1 MHLAEP
7 KKQLFEKSC
16 VLGSS
21 KKQVQNA
28 LNLWTSEVHKS
39 KRAAGVLD
47 IITVG
52 RLHLRKCP

>member
-1 MHLAEP
+1 MHLVEP
-7 KKQLFEKSC
+7 KKQ
-16 VLGSS
+16 VR
-21 KKQVQNA
+21 NA
-28 LNLWTSEVHKS
+28 LNLWTSEVHKL